1 MSNNKK
7 KKTDQTSPPD
17 TSPSVPQRGK
27 IKNTLSI
34 RPFPWTEKQNDL
46 IELITDKKTKVVF
59 VKGVAG
65 TAKTLIATYCG
76 LTLLNER
83 KISDI
88 MYVRSVVESASRS
101 IGFLKGDNDEKFG
114 PYIAPLEDKLQELL
128 TVQDVQSLVNDNRI
142 HGIPVN
148 FMRGVSWAAKYA
160 IIDESANFTFK
171 ELVTIITR
179 LGKFSKFI
187 IIGDVKQA
195 DIKDS
200 GFSAMYDLFNDEE
213 SKQNGIHCFEFG
225 IQDVQR
231 SEELKYILTKIDS
244 FSNRENVSVEKSQ

>member
-1 MSNNKK
+1 MSKKNKK
-7 KKTDQTSPPD
+7 QGELTTD
-17 TSPSVPQRGK
+17 TSPTVPQRGK
-27 IKNTLSI
+27 IKNDLNI
-34 RPFPWTEKQNDL
+34 RSFPWTEKQNQLIDL
-46 IELITDKKTKVVF
+46 IMDKKTKVVF

-65 TAKTLIATYCG
+65 TAKTCIATYCG
-76 LTLLNER
+76 LKLLNDR
-83 KISDI
+83 KVSDI

-101 IGFLKGDNDEKFG
+101 IGFIKGDNDEKFG

-128 TVQDVQSLVNDNRI
+128 TAQDVQSLVNDNRI
-142 HGIPVN
+142 HGMPVN

-200 GFSAMYDLFNDEE
+200 GFASMYDLFNDEE
-213 SKQNGIHCFEFG
+213 SRENGIHCFEFG

-231 SEELKYILTKIDS
+231 SEELKYIL
-244 FSNRENVSVEKSQ
+244 EKLERHNDKRLS